1 MADRQATQLRIKMLG
16 AVLRQVRLTAGRSL
30 KETAAMIGVSSAVL
44 SSYERGRRG
53 ISLPELELVGYQLGI
68 SLSQFLHPSRGEPKK
83 KSDFNPAVMVSLR
96 QHYIGALVRSHRGE
110 AEMTVRDL
118 AKRCGIPAGRL
129 TLYEQGERP
138 IPVAELEAIAD
149 ALGHDLSDYQDT
161 RGPIGEWEA
170 AERGIEAFL
179 RLPAEL
185 REFIRSPKSEPYLR
199 MALKMSDIPVDKVR
213 TMGEGF
219 LEITL

>member
-185 REFIRSPKSEPYLR
+185 REFIRSSKSEPYLR